1 MTHRDDS
8 LPEGLAF
15 ETPATSPQPAAPQT
29 TTDSGT
35 ILGIIALVLSVTVAP
50 AGLVMGIVG
59 AVLSRRRGVGNVP
72 AVVAIALGA
81 VITLVWIALIA
92 FLVFG
97 VAIPLLSACA
107 EYGPGVHTLD
117 NGSTLSCSAPG

>member
-1 MTHRDDS
+1 MTQ
-8 LPEGLAF
+8 PEDVRPDGFPFAVP
-15 ETPATSPQPAAPQT
+15 TDASAPQT
-29 TTDSGT
+29 TADSGT

-50 AGLVMGIVG
+50 VGLAMGIVG
-59 AVLSRRRGVGNVP
+59 AVLSRRRGAGNVP
-72 AVVAIALGA
+72 AVVAIVLGA
-81 VITLVWIALIA
+81 VVTLVWIALIA